1 MDNKNKKIQTNAEN
15 KTEYSM
21 ISTLRYFSLI
31 LLVVVMLILFS
42 ILSPAFVSY
51 SNIMNI
57 VRQTAI
63 TLIVSIGMT
72 FVILSGG
79 IDLSVGSNIA
89 VSGMLGIVV
98 LNRTSNIFVAVFITL
113 LTATVFGLI
122 NGLFIGKLG
131 ITAFIVTLAM
141 QFVGRGATMLLN
153 GAASIKVNN
162 SFYKFIGQGD
172 VGGIPVSLLTILV
185 LYILFC
191 FVNDFTSFGRKIY
204 AIGGNTD
211 AARASGIHVEKNLVL
226 IYMLAGFICGIGALF
241 TVGRLGSAQPYAGQG
256 VEFDCITAVVLGG
269 TSLEGGKGNLKGT
282 VLGAVLVGIISNG
295 LGLLA
300 LPQYFTYLCTGLLIL
315 VAIGSDMAI
324 TYVTNKRLLP
334 KMDEIKND
342 DSQEKTV
349 DMSIDEVLKESERVV
364 EMRNITKTF
373 PGMKALDNVSFT
385 IRSGEIH
392 ALMGENGAGKSTLM
406 RILSGEE
413 TATNGSIY
421 INGQKVDISDPV
433 KARSM
438 GISLIHQEIA
448 LIPELTVA
456 QNIFFGKEPR
466 AVIPFFVN
474 KKKMIHDAQD
484 VIDRLGLNIDVKK
497 KVSSLTV
504 SEQQM
509 IEIAKSLES
518 NAWLIIMD
526 EPTSSLTEREKD
538 KLFEIAE
545 KLRKR
550 NMSIVYISHRMQEIF
565 HICDKITILRD
576 GKLVGTE
583 VIGDVSENKIISMM
597 IGRELN
603 NIFDRQPLELGKPL
617 LEVRNLSKR
626 GVFKDISFTIREH
639 EVMGFAGL
647 VGAGRTEIARCICG
661 LDTPDSGEIFING
674 RKISVKEPS
683 DALKQGIAY
692 VPEDRK
698 RDGFVP
704 LMSICENVSMSSYQK
719 ISRAGVINNSEQK
732 NLVNTYIKQL
742 RIKTTSM
749 KKNVVE
755 LSGGN
760 QQKVS
765 LANRL
770 AVNPSILILDEPT
783 RGIDIGAKAEI
794 HQLIA
799 EIARKNV
806 AIMLIS
812 SEMPELIG
820 CADSIA
826 VLREGTM
833 TGLLNHE
840 EATQASIMSYAAQ
853 K

>member
-1 MDNKNKKIQTNAEN
+1 MDKIKEQKQTKQKN
-15 KTEYSM
+15 KTEHLLMS
-21 ISTLRYFSLI
+21 SLHYFSLI
-31 LLVVVMLILFS
+31 LLVVLMLILFS
-42 ILSPAFVSY
+42 FLSPAFVSY
-51 SNIMNI
+51 SNLMNI
-57 VRQTAI
+57 VRQTSI

-72 FVILSGG
+72 FVILTGG

-98 LNRTSNIFVAVFITL
+98 LNRTNSTAAAVITTL
-113 LTATVFGLI
+113 LAATLFGCV
-122 NGLFIGKLG
+122 NGCFIGKLG

-162 SFYKFIGQGD
+162 NFYKFVGQGD
-172 VGGIPVSLLTILV
+172 FLGIPVSLLIIV
-185 LYILFC
+185 LLYAVFC
-191 FVNDFTSFGRKIY
+191 FINDHTVLGRKMY
-204 AIGGNTD
+204 AIGGNSN
-211 AARASGIHVEKNLVL
+211 AAKASGIHVENNLIF
-226 IYMLAGFICGIGALF
+226 IYMLAGLICGIGALV
-241 TVGRLGSAQPYAGQG
+241 TVGRMGSAQPYAGQG
-256 VEFDCITAVVLGG
+256 IEFDCITAVVLGG

-282 VLGAVLVGIISNG
+282 VLGAILVGIISNG
-295 LGLLA
+295 LGLLS
-300 LPQYFTYLCTGLLIL
+300 LPQYFTYLCTGALIL
-315 VAIGSDMAI
+315 IAIGLDMLI
-324 TYVTNKRLLP
+324 THVTNKRLLP
-334 KMDEIKND
+334 KTAVVQEAAQEATEKISVEDLLK
-342 DSQEKTV
+342 DSSRT
-349 DMSIDEVLKESERVV
+349 V

-373 PGMKALDNVSFT
+373 PGMKALDQVSFT
-385 IRSGEIH
+385 IQSGEVH

-413 TATNGSIY
+413 TATSGNIY
-421 INGQKVDISDPV
+421 INDHKVDISDPF
-433 KARSM
+433 KAKAL

-456 QNIFFGKEPR
+456 QNIYFGKE
-466 AVIPFFVN
+466 AKSSIPCFIS
-474 KKKMIHDAQD
+474 KKKMIHDAQQ
-484 VIDRLGLNIDVKK
+484 VMDRLGLQIDVKK

-526 EPTSSLTEREKD
+526 EPTSSLTEREKE
-538 KLFEIAE
+538 KLFEITE
-545 KLRKR
+545 RLRKQ
-550 NMSIVYISHRMQEIF
+550 NMAIVYISHRMQEIF

-576 GKLVGTE
+576 GKLIGTE
-583 VIGDVSENKIISMM
+583 IIGAVDENKIISMM

-603 NIFDRQPLELGKPL
+603 NIFERPGLELGKPL

-626 GVFKDISFTIREH
+626 GVFSDISFTIHEH
-639 EVMGFAGL
+639 EVHGFAGL
-647 VGAGRTEIARCICG
+647 IGAGRTEIARCICG
-661 LDTPDSGEIFING
+661 LDVPDSGEILVNG
-674 RKISVKEPS
+674 QKIAVKTPS
-683 DALKQGIAY
+683 DALKYGIAY

-698 RDGFVP
+698 KDGFVP
-704 LMSICENVSMSSYQK
+704 LMSICENASMSSYK
-719 ISRAGVINNSEQK
+719 ELSHVGVIDKEKQK
-732 NLVNTYIKQL
+732 KLVGSYIDKL

-770 AVNPSILILDEPT
+770 AVNPKILILDEPT

-799 EIARKNV
+799 QIAQNNV
-806 AIMLIS
+806 AVMLIS

-820 CADSIA
+820 CADTIT
-826 VLREGTM
+826 VLREGIM
-833 TGLLNHE
+833 T
-840 EATQASIMSYAAQ
+840 ATLGREDFSQNTIMSHAAQ
-853 K
+853 Q